1 MGEKVQL
8 VVSQKKAR
16 EDIAAQESDAVLA
29 VHVFKDVDRK
39 ELLIC
44 DEERYKDQIK
54 IFSI

>member
-1 MGEKVQL
+1 M
-8 VVSQKKAR
+8 SQKKAR